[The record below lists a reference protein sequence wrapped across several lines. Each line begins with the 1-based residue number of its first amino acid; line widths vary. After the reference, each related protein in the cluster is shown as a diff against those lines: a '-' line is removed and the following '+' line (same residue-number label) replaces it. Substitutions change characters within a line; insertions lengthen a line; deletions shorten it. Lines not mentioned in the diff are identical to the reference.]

1 MHPGPGSAINAHDSA
16 VHVEIFIA
24 GDVLLPQGNETE
36 CQVDEISL
44 IWALVREDVSTRF
57 AEIARAA
64 FGFASQASLVNPAV

>member
-1 MHPGPGSAINAHDSA
+1 MRPGPGRAINAHYSA

-24 GDVLLPQGNETE
+24 GDLLLPQDNETE

-44 IWALVREDVSTRF
+44 IWALVREHVSTRF